1 MVRKL
6 AYTVM
11 LMLSCSIMMAGNKHA
26 LTVFISE
33 YPKDSGWNALNSS
46 NDKKLLMPILKEM
59 GFEEQNIIC
68 LEDQMATYANICRS
82 FEELIGRVRKGDE
95 VYIHFCCHGQQISD
109 IDADEALVNPKDK
122 FDEALIPY
130 DAAIAYDWNGYKG
143 EKHLLDDTLNMWLGT
158 LTSVAGEDGLVVF
171 VADACHSG
179 DLKRAKEIENFHI
192 YRGTFD
198 AFRLP
203 LPVVKTGR
211 SPHQLSWVS
220 ISACKDFQTNYECEA
235 DGVKYG
241 RLSYALSR
249 CISGCISVKGLIDA
263 LKREYA
269 AIPLPK
275 GKAQTIEVECPEKLL
290 NKSFFR

>member
-6 AYTVM
+6 AYIFLLIFSCTMM
-11 LMLSCSIMMAGNKHA
+11 LAGNKHA

-33 YPKDSGWNALNSS
+33 YPQGSGWNSLNSS
-46 NDKKLLMPILKEM
+46 NDKKLLMPILREM
-59 GFEEQNIIC
+59 GFLEQNIIC

-82 FEELIGRVRKGDE
+82 FEELISRVRKGDE

-109 IDADEALVNPKDK
+109 IDADEALVNNKDK

-130 DAAIAYDWNGYKG
+130 DASIAYDWNGYKG
-143 EKHLLDDTLNMWLGT
+143 EKHLLDDTVNMWLGT
-158 LTSVAGEDGLVVF
+158 LAAAAGRDGLVVF

-179 DLKRAKEIENFHI
+179 DLKRTKGIENFHI

-203 LPVVKTGR
+203 LPVVKTAR
-211 SPHQLSWVS
+211 SPHQLNWVS

-249 CISGCISVKGLIDA
+249 CISSGISVKELIGA
-263 LKREYA
+263 LKREYDS
-269 AIPLPK
+269 IPLPR
-275 GKAQTIEVECPEKLL
+275 GKAQTLEVECPEKLL
-290 NKSFFR
+290 NKSFF

>member
-6 AYTVM
+6 TYIFLLIFSCTMM
-11 LMLSCSIMMAGNKHA
+11 LAGNKHA

-33 YPKDSGWNALNSS
+33 YPQGSGWNSLNSS

-59 GFEEQNIIC
+59 GFLEQNIIC
-68 LEDQMATYANICRS
+68 LEDHMATHDNIVRS
-82 FEELIGRVRKGDE
+82 FEELIARVRKGDE

-122 FDEALIPY
+122 FDEALVPY
-130 DAAIAYDWNGYKG
+130 DAAIAYGWNGYKG
-143 EKHLLDDTLNMWLGT
+143 ENHLLDDVVNMWLGALASAT
-158 LTSVAGEDGLVVF
+158 GRDGLVLF

-179 DLKRAKEIENFHI
+179 DLKRTKGIENFLN

-203 LPVVKTGR
+203 LPVVKTDR
-211 SPHQLSWVS
+211 RAYHLNWVS
-220 ISACKDFQTNYECEA
+220 ISACKDFQTNYECEVK
-235 DGVKYG
+235 GVKYG
-241 RLSYALSR
+241 RLTYALSR
-249 CISGCISVKGLIDA
+249 CIIKGISVKELIGA
-263 LKREYA
+263 LEQEYA
-269 AIPLPK
+269 RIPLPK
-275 GKAQTIEVECPEKLL
+275 GKAQNLEVEYPENIS